1 MEDSFPGKVMDRQ
14 NPTRYLIFIN
24 HVFDGASKPSF
35 SLMSVLD
42 GSSSYIV
49 STSGSPACGRTGF
62 RSRAS
67 CSIQRLNHNQVP
79 GESLASNNAQMRAGF
94 VSAAMEPRRRS
105 NHSVCSS
112 FWEVGEIDCISSS
125 HEAPK
130 NRSSIDG
137 CRDGCAGRRE
147 LNLPCSRS
155 RDSAAGIP
163 SPTGAIGATPVS
175 VKGSTAVVRSER
187 KHCGIIIDGFNGGR
201 ALRTTKL
208 PHRNNEFRDPERS
221 RDAPVATVHFR
232 GRLAGGPQQ
241 ACFLASYGVDASA
254 TILTAHHYHRALPTR
269 EEATGV

>member
-1 MEDSFPGKVMDRQ
+1 MWSDRVPQSSKLLYSKVKSQSSPRRIPGFEQRPDASGLCVR
-14 NPTRYLIFIN
+14 R
-24 HVFDGASKPSF
+24 DGTSSPIEPF
-35 SLMSVLD
+35 SLL
-42 GSSSYIV
+42 Y
-49 STSGSPACGRTGF
+49 
-62 RSRAS
+62 
-67 CSIQRLNHNQVP
+67 
-79 GESLASNNAQMRAGF
+79 
-94 VSAAMEPRRRS
+94 
-105 NHSVCSS
+105 

-137 CRDGCAGRRE
+137 CRDGCAGRWE
-147 LNLPCSRS
+147 VNLPCSRS

-221 RDAPVATVHFR
+221 RDAP
-232 GRLAGGPQQ
+232 
-241 ACFLASYGVDASA
+241 
-254 TILTAHHYHRALPTR
+254 
-269 EEATGV
+269 